1 MQRFFYM
8 THVRTSEGYDVKV
21 PSNGQVNLN
30 TVLGAL
36 GTAGFVG
43 LNLKDIVGG
52 LFNRG
57 AFNGMGLDAIMG
69 LLIPM
74 LTAMGCQRNEPACH
88 EDHFITRHEFGL
100 EKELAAK
107 DSKIALLESTIFTD
121 KKSLELYQ
129 YIDGQL
135 KEVREFICEQK
146 VRNQGNGDAIRELDR
161 KIDSAVALEAERRC
175 CADQRIVAY
184 ANGTFA
190 PKVIV
195 GFTPDAT
202 DTTPASTYNP
212 LCCGC
217 DK

>member
-1 MQRFFYM
+1 MQRFFIM

-36 GTAGFVG
+36 GTAGFLMG
-43 LNLKDIVGG
+43 AGNGCNGGILGNLLGG
-52 LFNRG
+52 NR
-57 AFNGMGLDAIMG
+57 NNC
-69 LLIPM
+69 
-74 LTAMGCQRNEPACH
+74 GCS

-202 DTTPASTYNP
+202 KTTSANTYNP
-212 LCCGC
+212 LCCEC

>member
-1 MQRFFYM
+1 MGHYVKS
-8 THVRTSEGYDVKV
+8 TDGYDVKV
-21 PSNGQVNLN
+21 PSQGEVTYG
-30 TVLGAL
+30 TVAGSLGLASFLGLGANN
-36 GTAGFVG
+36 GG
-43 LNLKDIVGG
+43 GG
-52 LFNRG
+52 LLGNLFGNR
-57 AFNGMGLDAIMG
+57 NC
-69 LLIPM
+69 
-74 LTAMGCQRNEPACH
+74 GCS
-88 EDHFITRHEFGL
+88 EDHCVNRYEL
-100 EKELAAK
+100 AMEKELAAK
-107 DSKIALLESTIFTD
+107 DSKIALLEATIFTD

-175 CADQRIVAY
+175 CADQRIVSY

-202 DTTPASTYNP
+202 KTTSASTYNP
-212 LCCGC
+212 LCCECGQ
-217 DK
+217 

>member
-1 MQRFFYM
+1 MGDYVKS
-8 THVRTSEGYDVKV
+8 TGGYDVRV
-21 PSNGQVNLN
+21 PHNGQVNLN

-36 GTAGFVG
+36 GTAGFAG
-43 LNLKDIVGG
+43 INLRNLVGG
-52 LFNRG
+52 LFNQG
-57 AFNGMGLDAIMG
+57 AFNGMGLDAIVSM
-69 LLIPM
+69 LIPM
-74 LTAMGCQRNEPACH
+74 LTQMGCQRSEPACS
-88 EDHFITRHEFGL
+88 EDHCVNRYEL
-100 EKELAAK
+100 AMEKELAAK

-184 ANGTFA
+184 VNGTFA
-190 PKVIV
+190 TKAVAD
-195 GFTPDAT
+195 FTPAT
-202 DTTPASTYNP
+202 TSTPLTTYNP
-212 LCCGC
+212 LCCECG
-217 DK
+217 K

>member
-1 MQRFFYM
+1 M

-57 AFNGMGLDAIMG
+57 AFNGMGLEAIMG
-69 LLIPM
+69 MLIPM

-129 YIDGQL
+129 YVDGQL

-146 VRNQGNGDAIRELDR
+146 VRNQGVGDAVRELDK
-161 KIDSAVALEAERRC
+161 KIDYSIALEAERRK
-175 CADQRIVAY
+175 CADNSIVGY
-184 ANGTFA
+184 LNSIFA
-190 PKVIV
+190 PKAVADYTA
-195 GFTPDAT
+195 G
-202 DTTPASTYNP
+202 TTSAVMQTRNP
-212 LCCGC
+212 LCECNC
-217 DK
+217 